1 MRYYS
6 RRCSTR
12 CDLGLTR
19 YVGADMGQGAG
30 LCVGGAPAAGHHE
43 DVWSD
48 RIEPDESSV
57 NRVSVIQGRGFNQ
70 PARVD
75 GTALCVFL
83 EQIRGDFAK
92 AARME
97 GLIKSVP
104 VFGRFGWVKGW

>member
-1 MRYYS
+1 
-6 RRCSTR
+6 
-12 CDLGLTR
+12 
-19 YVGADMGQGAG
+19 MGQGAG

-97 GLIKSVP
+97 GLIMSNLINNYTDSIHLYIT
-104 VFGRFGWVKGW
+104 GCT